1 MRISSNIEVQRKKL
15 HLGLIYGLVAGM
27 AFAVFAFGVDALL
40 LARANATFYWVKFI
54 PGLIV
59 CTLSGGIIGWLTIR
73 IENHLISLLLWGIL
87 ATLYSWLVVWL
98 PFTGNAIIIKYLNP
112 SLSQWFD
119 FSPLQDLAQIR
130 LVSMVVIGLG
140 AILCGLLEINLI
152 HQAMVSSYKL
162 ASITP
167 MIIAI
172 ILLSVV
178 GSATD
183 QMINV
188 NLREPVQTINS
199 LLQFGAENVGVEVP
213 RDIAR
218 KMHLSAVRQL
228 EAVIQKSRKLT
239 LVGYDQNLGM
249 MDILVNFEGALVKCS
264 TIFAQPTDCI
274 ILTSNP

>member
-15 HLGLIYGLVAGM
+15 RLGLIYGLVAGM
-27 AFAVFAFGVDALL
+27 AFALFSFGVDALL
-40 LARANATFYWVKFI
+40 LARANAAFYWVKLT

-59 CTLSGGIIGWLTIR
+59 CTLSAGLIGWLTIR
-73 IENHLISLLLWGIL
+73 IENHIISLLLWGLL
-87 ATLYSWLVVWL
+87 AGLYSWLVVWL
-98 PFTGNAIIIKYLNP
+98 PFDGYAFIIKLINP
-112 SLSQWFD
+112 SLAQWFD
-119 FSPLQDLAQIR
+119 FSSLQDLAQIR

-152 HQAMVSSYKL
+152 HQSMVSPYKV
-162 ASITP
+162 ATITP
-167 MIIAI
+167 LIVSI

-188 NLREPVQTINS
+188 NLREPVQSIDR
-199 LLQFGAENVGVEVP
+199 LLQFAAENVGVQVP
-213 RDIAR
+213 RDVAR
-218 KMHLSAVRQL
+218 KMHLSAANQL
-228 EAVIQKSRKLT
+228 DTVIQKSRQLT
-239 LVGYDQNLGM
+239 LIGYDQNLGM

>member
-1 MRISSNIEVQRKKL
+1 MRIISNFEVQRKKL
-15 HLGLIYGLVAGM
+15 RLGLLYGMVAGL

-40 LARANATFYWVKFI
+40 LARANAPFYWVKLI
-54 PGLIV
+54 PGLFV
-59 CTLSGGIIGWLTIR
+59 CTLSAGLIGWLTIR
-73 IENHLISLLLWGIL
+73 IENHIISLFLWGLL
-87 ATLYSWLVVWL
+87 AGLYSWLVVWL
-98 PFTGNAIIIKYLNP
+98 PFSGNAIIIKYLDP

-140 AILCGLLEINLI
+140 AILCGLLELNLI
-152 HQAMVSSYKL
+152 HQAMVSPYK
-162 ASITP
+162 AATITP
-167 MIIAI
+167 LVVSI

-178 GSATD
+178 GSAAD

-188 NLREPVQTINS
+188 TLREPIQTINS

-264 TIFAQPTDCI
+264 TIFSQPTDCI